1 MRDTISR
8 QKLLRKMQ
16 RVATKAWKM
25 NLTAKVET
33 VWNQAIDFVKQA
45 PSADDCTGCRHQ
57 GQWENEYEMGYPSP
71 CTGCR
76 RRAKDNYERME

>member
-1 MRDTISR
+1 
-8 QKLLRKMQ
+8 MQ
-16 RVATKAWKM
+16 RVATEAWKM

-45 PSADDCTGCRHQ
+45 PSEDDCTGCKHQ

-71 CTGCR
+71 CTGCC
-76 RRAKDNYERME
+76 RRARDNYEKTK